1 MRSRDLAYYIL
12 IAIILYIFSIFL
24 VSASLAYDSSPAIT
38 LIFFYTLIF
47 QGYTLMGITARKN
60 GRWDPILIFYFS
72 FALGITLVLLILELQ
87 RLLPILILHPYTA
100 LALVGFALVTII
112 VQQYRGR
119 DVSKRRPPSP
129 KPKKYTVKPPKPPK
143 RRPAPP
149 KPKKYTVKTP
159 KVSRSKIDRV
169 LTVILLIALIVS
181 ICLTVYIIVIPK
193 QGEKFTEFYLL
204 GMNGTA
210 SDYPTDLTTGEVA
223 GVIIGVVNNEY
234 TNTSYLLEVKIN
246 ETTLGRMSIDLTH
259 NETWKMPFEFSL
271 NAPGKDQKMEF
282 LLYTQESDEVYRSL
296 HLWIDVAEGIK
307 QEETL

>member
-1 MRSRDLAYYIL
+1 M
-12 IAIILYIFSIFL
+12 
-24 VSASLAYDSSPAIT
+24 
-38 LIFFYTLIF
+38 
-47 QGYTLMGITARKN
+47 
-60 GRWDPILIFYFS
+60 
-72 FALGITLVLLILELQ
+72 
-87 RLLPILILHPYTA
+87 
-100 LALVGFALVTII
+100 
-112 VQQYRGR
+112 
-119 DVSKRRPPSP
+119 
-129 KPKKYTVKPPKPPK
+129 
-143 RRPAPP
+143 
-149 KPKKYTVKTP
+149 
-159 KVSRSKIDRV
+159 
-169 LTVILLIALIVS
+169 
-181 ICLTVYIIVIPK
+181 TVYIIVIPK

-210 SDYPTDLTTGEVA
+210 SDYQTDLTTGEVA